1 MIGVFREDGVEF
13 GSAIE
18 QVYAERDNARVNR
31 ATGLRCEFVSGV
43 DGKIGDSQ
51 PSAERANPDAKCRFG
66 STLCYP
72 DSRVTHSPHPSDST
86 NRSRAGYHW

>member
-31 ATGLRCEFVSGV
+31 ATGLKCEFESGV

-51 PSAERANPDAKCRFG
+51 PSAERAIPNAKCRFG
-66 STLCYP
+66 STHCYP
-72 DSRVTHSPHPSDST
+72 TTCVKARYT
-86 NRSRAGYHW
+86 NRASMLKATVVA